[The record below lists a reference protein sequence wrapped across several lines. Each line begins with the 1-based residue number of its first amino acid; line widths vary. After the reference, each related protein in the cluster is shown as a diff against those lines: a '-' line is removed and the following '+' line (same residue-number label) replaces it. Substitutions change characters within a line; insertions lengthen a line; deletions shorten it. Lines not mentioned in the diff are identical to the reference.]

1 MTKLRRTISFLL
13 IASLMI
19 LTCSCSQPSGNI
31 EPTDN
36 AGMAAETE
44 QPIQPTAVAG
54 NVPFVDSEGYV
65 EFGVN
70 DDLSKLAQMEAV
82 NVKIDVSSKNLD
94 AFKTAV
100 LPDGCEMLDL
110 VFAPEGTDN
119 SLDMS
124 DLTAS
129 DSLITINITVSN
141 CGKLVMPD
149 AKNTGTLNVSGNFDE
164 LDASGLSAL
173 DLLNIDGDS
182 CGKLTLPPS
191 VTNIITSCALD
202 ISMLSGLSALER
214 LSISGS
220 TDLSPLSEISSV
232 KYLTLRG
239 GGWDLAPLAE
249 SGIISLNINQSEGID
264 IADINKLTK
273 LETLQL
279 SDNVNG
285 DISPILAH
293 PSLKRLLIYVA
304 DTENNQRSI
313 LSLAFGTPI
322 NKENISLLDGDIDC
336 AISVDDLRAFINN
349 GGELYFLRDITRL
362 WGLS

>member
-1 MTKLRRTISFLL
+1 MSKKLISSFFAVL
-13 IASLMI
+13 IASLMF
-19 LTCSCSQPSGNI
+19 LVCSCSKPGDNI
-31 EPTDN
+31 GPTDD
-36 AGMAAETE
+36 AGMATETE

-70 DDLSKLAQMEAV
+70 DDLSKLPQMEAV
-82 NVKIDVSSKNLD
+82 NVKIVVSTKNLD

-110 VFAPEGTDN
+110 VFDPEGTDN

-124 DLTAS
+124 DLTAP

-173 DLLNIDGDS
+173 DLLHIDGDS
-182 CGKLTLPPS
+182 CGKLTLPTS
-191 VTNIITSCALD
+191 VTQIISCALD
-202 ISMLSGLSALER
+202 ISMLSGLNALER

-220 TDLSPLSEISSV
+220 TDLSPLLEISSV
-232 KYLTLRG
+232 KYLTLHG
-239 GGWDLAPLAE
+239 SGWDLAPLAE

-264 IADINKLTK
+264 IADVNKLTK
-273 LETLQL
+273 LETLQI
-279 SDNVNG
+279 SDYVNG

-293 PSLKRLLIYVA
+293 PSLKCLLIYVA

-336 AISVDDLRAFINN
+336 AISKEDLKTFVNN
-349 GGELYFLRDITRL
+349 GGELYFLRDAGRL
-362 WGLS
+362 

>member
-1 MTKLRRTISFLL
+1 MSKKLISSFFAVL
-13 IASLMI
+13 IASLMF
-19 LTCSCSQPSGNI
+19 LVCSCSKPGDNI
-31 EPTDN
+31 GPTDD
-36 AGMAAETE
+36 AGMATETE

-70 DDLSKLAQMEAV
+70 DDLSKLPQMEAV
-82 NVKIDVSSKNLD
+82 NVKIVVSTKNLD

-110 VFAPEGTDN
+110 VFDPEGTDN

-124 DLTAS
+124 DLTAP

-173 DLLNIDGDS
+173 DLLHIDGDS
-182 CGKLTLPPS
+182 CGKLTLPTS
-191 VTNIITSCALD
+191 VTQIISCALD

-232 KYLTLRG
+232 KYLTLCG

-249 SGIISLNINQSEGID
+249 SGVISLNINQSEGID
-264 IADINKLTK
+264 IADVNKLTK

-313 LSLAFGTPI
+313 LSLAFDTPI

-336 AISVDDLRAFINN
+336 AINVDDLRAFINN

-362 WGLS
+362 

>member
-13 IASLMI
+13 VVLASSLMI

-44 QPIQPTAVAG
+44 RPVQPTATVG
-54 NVPFVDSEGYV
+54 GVPTVDSEGYV

-70 DDLSKLAQMEAV
+70 DDLSKLPQMEAV
-82 NVKIDVSSKNLD
+82 NVKIDVSTKNLD

-100 LPDGCEMLDL
+100 LPGGCEMLDL

-124 DLTAS
+124 DLTAP

-173 DLLNIDGDS
+173 KTLYIDGDS

-191 VTNIITSCALD
+191 VTNITSCALD

-214 LSISGS
+214 LSINGS
-220 TDLSPLSEISSV
+220 TDLSPLSKISSV

-249 SGIISLNINQSEGID
+249 SGVISLNINQSEGID

-273 LETLQL
+273 LETLQI
-279 SDNVNG
+279 SDNVTG
-285 DISPILAH
+285 DISPILTH
-293 PSLKRLLIYVA
+293 PSLKRLMICVD
-304 DTENNQRSI
+304 DTEKNRSSI
-313 LSLAFGTPI
+313 LSLAFGTPV
-322 NKENISLLDGDIDC
+322 NKDNISLLDNEIDC

-349 GGELYFLRDITRL
+349 GGELYFIRDITRL
-362 WGLS
+362 

>member
-1 MTKLRRTISFLL
+1 MSKKLISSFFAVL
-13 IASLMI
+13 IASLMF
-19 LTCSCSQPSGNI
+19 LVCSCSKPGDNI
-31 EPTDN
+31 GPTDD
-36 AGMAAETE
+36 AGMATETE

-70 DDLSKLAQMEAV
+70 DDLSKLPQMEAV
-82 NVKIDVSSKNLD
+82 NVKIVVSTKNLD

-110 VFAPEGTDN
+110 VFDPEGTDN

-124 DLTAS
+124 DLTAP

-173 DLLNIDGDS
+173 DLLHIDGDS
-182 CGKLTLPPS
+182 CGKLTLPTS
-191 VTNIITSCALD
+191 VTQIISCALD

-232 KYLTLRG
+232 KYLTLCG

-249 SGIISLNINQSEGID
+249 SGVISLNINQSEVID
-264 IADINKLTK
+264 IADVNKLTK

-336 AISVDDLRAFINN
+336 AISKEDLKTFVNN
-349 GGELYFLRDITRL
+349 GGELYFLRDAGRL
-362 WGLS
+362 

>member
-13 IASLMI
+13 VVLASSLMI

-44 QPIQPTAVAG
+44 QPIQPTATVG
-54 NVPFVDSEGYV
+54 GVPTVDSEGYV
-65 EFGVN
+65 KFGVS
-70 DDLSKLAQMEAV
+70 DDLSQLPQLAATSV
-82 NVKIDVSSKNLD
+82 AIVVSSENIGALKSAALPESCETLELIIE
-94 AFKTAV
+94 FKEI
-100 LPDGCEMLDL
+100 D
-110 VFAPEGTDN
+110 
-119 SLDMS
+119 S
-124 DLTAS
+124 DLDISGMTMP
-129 DSLITINITVSN
+129 DSLTSINITDGK
-141 CGKLVMPD
+141 CGKLVMP
-149 AKNTGTLNVSGNFDE
+149 AAQNTDKLIVTNVKFGE

-173 DLLNIDGDS
+173 KTLYIDGDS

-191 VTNIITSCALD
+191 VTNITSCALD

-214 LSISGS
+214 LSINGS
-220 TDLSPLSEISSV
+220 TDLSPLSKISSV

-313 LSLAFGTPI
+313 LSLAFDTPI

-336 AISVDDLRAFINN
+336 AINVDDLRAFINN

-362 WGLS
+362 

>member
-13 IASLMI
+13 IASLM
-19 LTCSCSQPSGNI
+19 LLVCSCSKPGNNI
-31 EPTDN
+31 GPTDD

-44 QPIQPTAVAG
+44 QPIQPTAVVG

-70 DDLSKLAQMEAV
+70 DDLSKLPQMEAV
-82 NVKIDVSSKNLD
+82 NVKIVVSTKNLD

-110 VFAPEGTDN
+110 VFDPEGTDN

-124 DLTAS
+124 DLTAP

-173 DLLNIDGDS
+173 DLLHIDGDS

-191 VTNIITSCALD
+191 VTQIISCALD
-202 ISMLSGLSALER
+202 ISMLSGLNALER

-232 KYLTLRG
+232 KYLTLCG

-249 SGIISLNINQSEGID
+249 SGVISLNINQSEGID
-264 IADINKLTK
+264 IADVNKLTK

-313 LSLAFGTPI
+313 LSLAFDTPI

-336 AISVDDLRAFINN
+336 AINVDDLRAFINN

-362 WGLS
+362 

>member
-13 IASLMI
+13 IASLT
-19 LTCSCSQPSGNI
+19 LLVCSCSKPGNNI
-31 EPTDN
+31 GPTNN

-44 QPIQPTAVAG
+44 QPIQPTATVG
-54 NVPFVDSEGYV
+54 GVPTVDSEGYV
-65 EFGVN
+65 KFGVS
-70 DDLSKLAQMEAV
+70 DDLSQLPQLSATSVAIV
-82 NVKIDVSSKNLD
+82 VSSENIGALKS
-94 AFKTAV
+94 AA
-100 LPDGCEMLDL
+100 LPEGCETLELIIEFKEID
-110 VFAPEGTDN
+110 
-119 SLDMS
+119 S
-124 DLTAS
+124 DLDISGMAMP
-129 DSLITINITVSN
+129 DSLTSINITDGK
-141 CGKLVMPD
+141 CGKLVMP
-149 AKNTGTLNVSGNFDE
+149 AAQNTDKLIVTNVKFGE

-173 DLLNIDGDS
+173 KTLYIDGDS

-191 VTNIITSCALD
+191 VTNITSCALD

-232 KYLTLRG
+232 KYLTLCG

-249 SGIISLNINQSEGID
+249 SGVISLNINQSEGID
-264 IADINKLTK
+264 IADVNKLTK

-313 LSLAFGTPI
+313 LSLAFDTPI

-336 AISVDDLRAFINN
+336 AINVDDLRAFINN

-362 WGLS
+362 